1 MTDDTKKTANTDAID
16 IHSDAFQQDL
26 MQILIEKSSKDP
38 VPRRLFLKTAAFLG
52 ISSALYS
59 MKPAFAGQDEI
70 VVVNWGGDAVTAQ
83 KKAWASRYNKKF
95 PDTKVIIDGSG
106 PSSGKIKAM
115 VQSGKVTWDLCD
127 RNNIAAIDLGRQGL
141 LEEVDYTRVDPNAVR
156 EIHRGKWGLG
166 AYLYAFALT
175 WDTKAFGGR
184 QPKNWKDFWNWK
196 DFPGT
201 RTLRKNFEGQL
212 EAALLADGVPPEK
225 VYPIDMDRALAKI
238 KEIKEKTIF
247 WGSGS
252 ESQQIMRDG
261 DAVMGN
267 LWHTRSSIVNRE
279 TEGRVDY
286 TFNQATLFAGAWIQ
300 PKGAPAGKKAW
311 DFAAAA
317 QDPQSQ
323 VEVFKML
330 GSGPVNPKASALVP
344 ADMRHRDAG
353 SPENIAV
360 QIPVNADWYASDY
373 GNILNKYLDAIA
385 S

>member
-1 MTDDTKKTANTDAID
+1 MKNDLKHKNNSEVIDDY
-16 IHSDAFQQDL
+16 SDDFRKDL
-26 MQILIEKSSKDP
+26 LQILIEKSSKDP

-52 ISSALYS
+52 ISSTLYS
-59 MKPAFAGQDEI
+59 MKPVFADENEI
-70 VVVNWGGDAVTAQ
+70 VVVNWGGDAVTAHE
-83 KKAWASRYNKKF
+83 KAWVSRFNQKF

-115 VQSGKVTWDLCD
+115 VESGKVTWDLCD

-166 AYLYAFALT
+166 AYLYSFALT
-175 WDTKAFGGR
+175 WDTQAFD
-184 QPKNWKDFWNWK
+184 QAPKDWKDFWNLK

-212 EAALLADGVPPEK
+212 EAALLADGVPPDQI
-225 VYPIDMDRALAKI
+225 YPIDLDRALEKI
-238 KEIKEKTIF
+238 KEIKEDTIF

-252 ESQQIMRDG
+252 DSQQIMRDG

-300 PKGAPAGKKAW
+300 PKGAPAGKSAW
-311 DFAAAA
+311 DYAAVT

-323 VEVFKML
+323 VEVFQML
-330 GSGPVNPKASALVP
+330 GSGPVNPKAAELVP
-344 ADMRHRDAG
+344 ENLRHRDAG
-353 SPENIAV
+353 NPANLAV
-360 QIPVNADWYASDY
+360 QIPVDADWYASDY
-373 GNILNKYLDAIA
+373 GNILNRYLDTIA

>member
-1 MTDDTKKTANTDAID
+1 MKDDLKDKSNSEAID
-16 IHSDAFQQDL
+16 DYSDDFRKDL
-26 MQILIEKSSKDP
+26 LQILIEKSSKDP

-59 MKPAFAGQDEI
+59 MKPAFADQHEI
-70 VVVNWGGDAVTAQ
+70 VVVNWGGDAVTAH
-83 KKAWASRYNKKF
+83 KKAWVSRYNQKY

-115 VQSGKVTWDLCD
+115 VESGKVTWDLCD

-141 LEEVDYTRVDPNAVR
+141 LEEVDYTRVDPDAVR

-166 AYLYAFALT
+166 AYLYSFALT
-175 WDTKAFGGR
+175 WDTQAFDIA
-184 QPKNWKDFWNWK
+184 PKDWKDFWNLK

-212 EAALLADGVPPEK
+212 EAALLADGVPPDQI
-225 VYPIDMDRALAKI
+225 YPIDLDRALEKI
-238 KEIKEKTIF
+238 KEIKEDTIF

-300 PKGAPAGKKAW
+300 PKGAPAGKSAW

-323 VEVFKML
+323 VEVFEML
-330 GSGPVNPKASALVP
+330 GSGPVNPKAAALVP
-344 ADMRHRDAG
+344 ENLQHRDAG
-353 SPENIAV
+353 NPANLAV
-360 QIPVNADWYASDY
+360 QIPVDADWYASDY
-373 GNILNKYLDAIA
+373 GTILNRYLDTIA
-385 S
+385 G